1 MKKSDGVR
9 YQWRSLVYARNNPQ
23 GKVQTP
29 EDLEAVQWPMTT
41 NHGDDDDDDD
51 ENAVKNQ

>member
-1 MKKSDGVR
+1 M
-9 YQWRSLVYARNNPQ
+9 YCSLVYARNTPQ

-41 NHGDDDDDDD
+41 NHGDDDVD